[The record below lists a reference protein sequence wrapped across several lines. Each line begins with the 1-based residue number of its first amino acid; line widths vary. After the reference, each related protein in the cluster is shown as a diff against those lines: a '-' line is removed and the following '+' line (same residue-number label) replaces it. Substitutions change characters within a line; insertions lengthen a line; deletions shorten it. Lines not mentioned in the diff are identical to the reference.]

1 MLYWGRKMND
11 KDIRIAELE
20 EALKQARDYADAVSR
35 IEAMRS
41 VIVGFVD
48 GYGTIA
54 DCRVDFK
61 KILSRG
67 GLKENNA

>member
-1 MLYWGRKMND
+1 MNE

-20 EALKQARDYADAVSR
+20 EALKQARDYADKVSR
-35 IEAMRS
+35 AEKMRS
-41 VIVGFVD
+41 MIAGFVED
-48 GYGTIA
+48 YGLLA

>member
-1 MLYWGRKMND
+1 MNE

-20 EALKQARDYADAVSR
+20 EALKQARDYADKVSR
-35 IEAMRS
+35 AEKMRS
-41 VIVGFVD
+41 MIAGFVED
-48 GYGTIA
+48 YGLLA

-67 GLKENNA
+67 VLKENDD